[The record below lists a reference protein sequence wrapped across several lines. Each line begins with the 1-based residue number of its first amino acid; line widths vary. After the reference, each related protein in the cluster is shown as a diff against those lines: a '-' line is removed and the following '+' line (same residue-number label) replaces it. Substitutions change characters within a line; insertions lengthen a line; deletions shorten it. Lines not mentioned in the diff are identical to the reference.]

1 MTRPKSDY
9 VAVFLVAFIA
19 SAGGNYGSSFFRA
32 DRYTGTQG
40 TALEQKVNTNAADIK
55 SLKDGLPPKWL
66 IDRIDRIETKLD
78 RLLHKLEK

>member
-19 SAGGNYGSSFFRA
+19 SAGGNYGSSFFKA
-32 DRYTGTQG
+32 DRYTGKEG
-40 TALEQKVNTNAADIK
+40 KALERRIEDLEENQ
-55 SLKDGLPPKWL
+55 PPPDWL
-66 IDRIDRIETKLD
+66 IDRIDRIENKLD